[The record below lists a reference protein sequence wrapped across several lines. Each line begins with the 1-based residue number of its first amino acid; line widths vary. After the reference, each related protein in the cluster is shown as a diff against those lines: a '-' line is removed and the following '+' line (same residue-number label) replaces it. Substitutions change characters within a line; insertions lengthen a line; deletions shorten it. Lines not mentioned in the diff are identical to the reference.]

1 MTFLSML
8 GLTIIIISVF
18 VYYLYVLCDLLSVAE
33 SAWVKL
39 FILVT
44 ANISITLFLCLLN
57 YLLTSS
63 YLMMING
70 THMMDIVL
78 KQIQDNYILS

>member
-1 MTFLSML
+1 MSLYWSVNKNME
-8 GLTIIIISVF
+8 II
-18 VYYLYVLCDLLSVAE
+18 
-33 SAWVKL
+33 K
-39 FILVT
+39 
-44 ANISITLFLCLLN
+44 NITEVSDV
-57 YLLTSS
+57 